1 MIPITEIL
9 PSFSCLKKFTII
21 KVSGKDK
28 YRYLQNQITA
38 NINILKKNKYIFC
51 SHCNEKGKV
60 WSTLF
65 FFKKNNNYFYILRNS
80 VYLNQIKAMKKYSI
94 FFDVKIKKYKKFFL
108 FGISGLNAKKKL
120 NKIFKILPKKK
131 NPIICF
137 KENTLIWLKN
147 LIERFLIIIPYKKLR
162 CLKKKFKKAGF
173 LKNNKQWLLIDIQEN
188 VPIIE
193 QKTSLCFFPQEIN
206 LHKFKNS
213 LSFKKGCY
221 MGQENIAKI
230 KYKKLNKRSL
240 VVLYCFFKKNIFFP
254 GDFVYV
260 KIKDNWIKKG
270 ILLSSVIVDKKII
283 YVQVVLNNLYK
294 KEFIYKINNISF
306 KVLI

>member
-9 PSFSCLKKFTII
+9 PSFSFLKKLTII
-21 KVSGKDK
+21 KVSGKDT

-38 NINILKKNKYIFC
+38 NMNLLKKNKYIFC
-51 SHCNEKGKV
+51 GHCNDKGKV

-80 VYLNQIKAMKKYSI
+80 VYLNQVKAMKKYSI

-108 FGISGLNAKKKL
+108 FGISGVNAKKKL
-120 NKIFKILPKKK
+120 KKIFKILPKKK
-131 NPIICF
+131 NPIIYL

-147 LIERFLIIIPYKKLR
+147 LFERFLIIIPYKKLFSF
-162 CLKKKFKKAGF
+162 KKKFEKAGF
-173 LKNNKQWLLIDIQEN
+173 LKNNKQWLLIDIKEN
-188 VPIIE
+188 IPIIE
-193 QKTSLCFFPQEIN
+193 KKTSLCFFPQEIN
-206 LHKFKNS
+206 LHKFENA

-221 MGQENIAKI
+221 IGQENIAKI

-240 VVLYCFFKKNIFFP
+240 FILYCFYKQNIFSP

-270 ILLSSVIVDKKII
+270 ILLSSVIVSKKII

-294 KEFIYKINNISF
+294 KKNIYKINNVFF
-306 KVLI
+306 KVFI